1 MTSSFRFLEDVALAD
16 TAFDASGTSP
26 SELCQAAAQAVIESM
41 VDPGTVAPTWKR
53 TIELTASDFPTLL
66 FDWLSELVY
75 LKDAEGISFRGA
87 NPTVR
92 ENLRTGWHLTANVTG
107 APINAEQQDLR
118 ADVKAVTKHLYE
130 VRQEPGHWTA
140 RVVLDV

>member
-1 MTSSFRFLEDVALAD
+1 MTLSFRFLEDVALAD
-16 TAFDASGTSP
+16 TAFEAGGTTP

-41 VDPGTVAPTWKR
+41 VDPGTVVPTWTR
-53 TIELTASDFPTLL
+53 TIELRASDFPTLL

-75 LKDAEGISFRGA
+75 LKDAEAISFRETS
-87 NPTVR
+87 PIVR
-92 ENLRTGWHLTANVTG
+92 EHPETGWSLKAGVTG

-130 VRQEPGHWTA
+130 VRQEPGRWTA

>member
-1 MTSSFRFLEDVALAD
+1 MTASFRYLEEIALAD
-16 TAFDASGTSP
+16 AAFEASGTSP

-41 VDPGTVAPTWKR
+41 VDPGTVVPTWTR
-53 TIELTASDFPTLL
+53 TVELTAPDFPTLL

-75 LKDAEGISFRGA
+75 LKDAEGISFRETS
-87 NPTVR
+87 PIVR
-92 ENLRTGWHLTANVTG
+92 EHPETGWSLKADVSG

-130 VRQEPGHWTA
+130 VRQQPGRWTA
-140 RVVLDV
+140 RVVLDI